1 MKLAYRI
8 VTPIIAVAS
17 VVLGIFLKMFYF
29 TVGNADESINQLIQ
43 KTEEFLANYTDK
55 ISTTFEYS
63 IYDLLKLTSNI
74 QPQTGEDAKT
84 FTEVAG
90 PVIPHL
96 WAFFIIF
103 VVVLLVV
110 LAIGI
115 ISTLPDSKKKRYTVI
130 GLSVGGLVL
139 LFVDI
144 LVSNA
149 AFSKITGGEINL
161 TDLVSILS
169 DSSIAAL
176 ATAILTV
183 TSASLSA
190 GFYSVFGLF
199 ILIILWTI
207 LSNMLIST
215 PIQKTKTH
223 KRKKPMRKIMVK
235 SKK

>member
-29 TVGNADESINQLIQ
+29 TVGNADETIGNLINAIASL
-43 KTEEFLANYTDK
+43 TDK
-55 ISTTFEYS
+55 LSTTFEYS
-63 IYDLLKLTSNI
+63 IYELLKMISGI
-74 QPQTGEDAKT
+74 QPQTGDDAKT
-84 FTEVAG
+84 FTEVAA
-90 PVIPHL
+90 PILPHL

-103 VVVLLVV
+103 VVALLVM
-110 LAIGI
+110 IGI
-115 ISTLPDSKKKRYTVI
+115 AVISTLPDSRKKRYTVI
-130 GLSVGGLVL
+130 GLCAGGLVL

-149 AFSKITGGEINL
+149 AFAKITGGEINL
-161 TDLVSILS
+161 TDLVSVLS

-223 KRKKPMRKIMVK
+223 KRKKPMRRIMVK
-235 SKK
+235 AKK

>member
-8 VTPIIAVAS
+8 VTPIIAVVS

-29 TVGNADESINQLIQ
+29 TVGNADETIGNLINAIASL
-43 KTEEFLANYTDK
+43 TDK
-55 ISTTFEYS
+55 FSTTFEYS
-63 IYDLLKLTSNI
+63 IYDLLKMISNV

-84 FTEVAG
+84 FTEVAA
-90 PVIPHL
+90 PIIAHL

-103 VVVLLVV
+103 VVALLVTIAV
-110 LAIGI
+110 GI

-130 GLSVGGLVL
+130 GLCAGGLVL

-149 AFSKITGGEINL
+149 AFAKITNGEIDL
-161 TDLVSILS
+161 TELVSVLS

-199 ILIILWTI
+199 ILIILWTV

-215 PIQKTKTH
+215 PIQKAKTH
-223 KRKKPMRKIMVK
+223 KRKKPMKRIMVK
-235 SKK
+235 AKKN

>member
-1 MKLAYRI
+1 MKIAYRI
-8 VTPIIAVAS
+8 VTPILAVVS

-29 TVGNADESINQLIQ
+29 TVGNADETIGNLINAIASL
-43 KTEEFLANYTDK
+43 TDK
-55 ISTTFEYS
+55 FSTTFEYS
-63 IYDLLKLTSNI
+63 IYDLLKLISGI
-74 QPQTGEDAKT
+74 QPQTGEDAKS

-103 VVVLLVV
+103 VVALLVTI
-110 LAIGI
+110 AIGV
-115 ISTLPDSKKKRYTVI
+115 ISTLSDSKKKRYAVI
-130 GLSVGGLVL
+130 GLSIGGLVL

-149 AFSKITGGEINL
+149 AFAKITGGEIDL
-161 TDLVSILS
+161 TELVSVLS

-176 ATAILTV
+176 ATAILSV

-223 KRKKPMRKIMVK
+223 KRKKPMRKITVK
-235 SKK
+235 AKK

>member
-8 VTPIIAVAS
+8 VTPILAVVS

-29 TVGNADESINQLIQ
+29 TVGNADETIGNLINAIASI
-43 KTEEFLANYTDK
+43 TDK
-55 ISTTFEYS
+55 FSTTFEYS
-63 IYDLLKLTSNI
+63 IYDLLKLISNA

-84 FTEVAG
+84 FTEVAA

-103 VVVLLVV
+103 TVVLLVV
-110 LAIGI
+110 LAIGVV
-115 ISTLPDSKKKRYTVI
+115 STLPDSKKKRYTVI
-130 GLSVGGLVL
+130 GLSVGALVL

-144 LVSNA
+144 IVSNG
-149 AFSKITGGEINL
+149 AFAKITNGDINL
-161 TDLVSILS
+161 TDLVSAIS
-169 DSSIAAL
+169 ESSIAAL

-190 GFYSVFGLF
+190 GFYSVFGILL
-199 ILIILWTI
+199 LIILWTI

-215 PIQKTKTH
+215 PIQKKKTY
-223 KRKKPMRKIMVK
+223 KRKKPMRKITVKAK
-235 SKK
+235 SK

>member
-8 VTPIIAVAS
+8 ATPIIAVAS

-29 TVGNADESINQLIQ
+29 TVGNADETIGNLINAIASI
-43 KTEEFLANYTDK
+43 TDK
-55 ISTTFEYS
+55 FSTTFEYS
-63 IYDLLKLTSNI
+63 IYELLKMISTM
-74 QPQTGEDAKT
+74 QPQTGEDTKSFA
-84 FTEVAG
+84 EVAG

-103 VVVLLVV
+103 VIALLVTI
-110 LAIGI
+110 AIGV

>member
-8 VTPIIAVAS
+8 VTPIIAVVS

-29 TVGNADESINQLIQ
+29 TVGNADETIGNLINAI
-43 KTEEFLANYTDK
+43 ASMTDK
-55 ISTTFEYS
+55 VSTTFEYS
-63 IYDLLKLTSNI
+63 IYDLLKMIS
-74 QPQTGEDAKT
+74 QVEPQTGEDAKS
-84 FTEVAG
+84 FAEVAA

-110 LAIGI
+110 IAIGI
-115 ISTLPDSKKKRYTVI
+115 VSTLSDSKKKRYTVI

-144 LVSNA
+144 LISNA
-149 AFSKITGGEINL
+149 AFAKITSGEINL
-161 TDLVSILS
+161 TDLVSALS
-169 DSSIAAL
+169 DNSIAAL
-176 ATAILTV
+176 ASAILSV

-190 GFYSVFGLF
+190 GFYSVFGLL
-199 ILIILWTI
+199 ILMILWTV

-223 KRKKPMRKIMVK
+223 KRKKPMRKITVKAK
-235 SKK
+235 SK

>member
-29 TVGNADESINQLIQ
+29 TVGNADETIGNLINAIASL
-43 KTEEFLANYTDK
+43 TDK
-55 ISTTFEYS
+55 VSTTFEYS
-63 IYDLLKLTSNI
+63 IYDLLKLISTA
-74 QPQTGEDAKT
+74 QPKTGDDVKT
-84 FTEVAG
+84 FSEVAA
-90 PVIPHL
+90 PIIPHL

-103 VVVLLVV
+103 VIVLLVV
-110 LAIGI
+110 LAIGVV
-115 ISTLPDSKKKRYTVI
+115 STLSDSRKKRYTVI
-130 GLSVGGLVL
+130 GLSAGALIL

-144 LVSNA
+144 LISNG
-149 AFSKITGGEINL
+149 AFAKITSGEINL
-161 TDLVSILS
+161 TDLVSAIS

-190 GFYSVFGLF
+190 GFYSVFGLL

-207 LSNMLIST
+207 LSNMLIAT
-215 PIQKTKTH
+215 PIQKTKTY
-223 KRKKPMRKIMVK
+223 KRKKPMKKIMVK
-235 SKK
+235 TKK